1 MSTSPSSKSS
11 SSKLSSDPNAS
22 SSSSDP
28 KKIVLAYSGGLDTSV
43 ILPWLKSRYPGV
55 KLVAFAAELGQGSE
69 LKGIEQKAY
78 KSGAD
83 EVIVKDLRKEFAE
96 DYCFPMLRAHAT
108 YEGDYLLGT
117 SVARPLIAKE
127 QVLVAHKTGA
137 DAVAHGATGKGNDQV
152 RFELTVMALD
162 PTLKIVA
169 PWKDPQFLADGLN
182 DRETAVEYAMKHR
195 IPIAQSK
202 KKIYS
207 QDRNL
212 WHISHEGAEIED
224 PSQEP
229 LEGVYTISVPPGKA
243 PDRAQY
249 VEIQFREGVPTGID
263 GQSYRGRGHELIE
276 RLNEIGGRHGV
287 GQVTLVENRLV
298 GMKSRGVYE
307 TPGGTILYEAHKA
320 LEQLCLERELYHFK
334 QQVALKYGELVY
346 YGQWFHPL
354 REALQVFVDQANQVI
369 TGKVRVK
376 LFKGRAQATSASSP
390 TSLYDTKLASFA
402 MKDYDVTAARG
413 FIDLFGLPMKVR
425 GLKHKTQVR
434 PPVRR

>member
-1 MSTSPSSKSS
+1 MSNPS
-11 SSKLSSDPNAS
+11 
-22 SSSSDP
+22 P

-55 KLVAFAAELGQGSE
+55 KLVAFAADLGQGDE
-69 LKGIEQKAY
+69 LKGIRDKARR
-78 KSGAD
+78 SGAD
-83 EVIVKDLRKEFAE
+83 KVVVRDLRREFAE
-96 DYCFPMLRAHAT
+96 QYCYPMLRAHAT
-108 YEGDYLLGT
+108 YEADYLLGT
-117 SVARPLIAKE
+117 SVARPLIAKH
-127 QVLVAHKTGA
+127 QVLVAHETGA

-152 RFELTVMALD
+152 RFELTYLALD
-162 PTLKIVA
+162 PTLTIVS

-182 DRETAVEYAMKHR
+182 DRETAVDYAKRHG
-195 IPIAQSK
+195 IPIAQTK

-224 PSQEP
+224 PAEEP
-229 LEGVYTISVPPGKA
+229 REQVYTMSVPPRKA
-243 PDRAQY
+243 PNRPEY
-249 VEIQFREGVPTGID
+249 VELAFEQGTPVAINGKRFEN
-263 GQSYRGRGHELIE
+263 RGHDLIAA
-276 RLNEIGGRHGV
+276 LNALGGRHAV

-320 LEQLCLERELYHFK
+320 LEQICLERDLYHEK
-334 QQVALKYGELVY
+334 QRLALRYGELVY

-354 REALQVFVDQANQVI
+354 REALQAFADEASRVV

-376 LFKGRAQATSASSP
+376 LYKGRAQAVSAASP
-390 TSLYDTKLASFA
+390 LSLYDVKLASFA
-402 MKDYDVTAARG
+402 MQDYDVTAARG

-425 GLKHKTQVR
+425 GLKQDIE
-434 PPVRR
+434 

>member
-1 MSTSPSSKSS
+1 VRV
-11 SSKLSSDPNAS
+11 PNS
-22 SSSSDP
+22 SSSSSNSSNAP

-69 LKGIEQKAY
+69 LKGIEKKAY

-83 EVIVKDLRKEFAE
+83 EVIVKDLRKQFAE

-117 SVARPLIAKE
+117 SIARPLIAQQ
-127 QVLVAHKTGA
+127 QVLVAHQTGA

-162 PTLKIVA
+162 PTLQIIS

-182 DRETAVEYAMKHR
+182 DREKAVEYAEKHK
-195 IPIAQSK
+195 IPITQTK

-229 LEGVYTISVPPGKA
+229 LEQVYAISTPPAKA
-243 PDRAQY
+243 PNTAQY
-249 VEIQFREGVPTGID
+249 VQIEFRDGVPVAVD
-263 GQSYRGRGHELIE
+263 GERYRGRGHELIE
-276 RLNEIGGRHGV
+276 RLNEIGGKHGI

-320 LEQLCLERELYHFK
+320 LEQLCLERDLYHYK
-334 QQVALKYGELVY
+334 QHVALKYGELVY

-354 REALQVFVDQANQVI
+354 REALQSFVDQANQVI
-369 TGKVRVK
+369 SGKVRVK
-376 LFKGRAQATSASSP
+376 LFKGRAQAVSASSP
-390 TSLYDTKLASFA
+390 MSLYDTKLASFA

-425 GLKHKTQVR
+425 GLKHKTNTKAAR
-434 PPVRR
+434 